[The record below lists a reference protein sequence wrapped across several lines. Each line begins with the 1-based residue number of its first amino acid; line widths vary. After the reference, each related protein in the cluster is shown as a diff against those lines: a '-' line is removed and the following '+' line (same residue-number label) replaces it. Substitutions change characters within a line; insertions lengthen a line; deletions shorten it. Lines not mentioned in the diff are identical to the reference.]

1 MPNFKK
7 IITSYLIATLS
18 LNPIL
23 SSLSLV
29 RSLGPILVP
38 SSFFVSSVQAIA
50 DEFRNAGTSGQA
62 IGKSVIKSFKL
73 PTVDPSTGQMNLNLN
88 GESVTLQRED
98 VFQGA
103 ADESSLPSNLYGND
117 IQTIQEAG
125 AKTQEYL
132 DPDSTSATSNAYKLL
147 RERDLTARPRLTQGD
162 PIAVKAN
169 EIYSDKNGD
178 LSAILQSC
186 TSSTTTAGET
196 FLNYGSPKIE
206 TCDRLTI
213 ADDKCEV
220 KHELE
225 IETYL
230 VGMTLTIRDNND
242 AGSSSAPWGQCTLD
256 FKTGTSSC
264 VKTQFQSCGGGFF
277 GQPTT
282 CTTYTNNNQTFAMS
296 IANTYPFE
304 SLCEEN
310 NSYVTIRTTGPGS
323 IVLDQTPQPYI
334 SYNGNGRGYLDIL
347 QQPSC
352 SNGMVGKYQFRTV
365 CGEDPCV
372 SNPGPKTITST
383 IARIVKDEW
392 YVAPSCTA
400 TFNAIDD
407 GTICQGSVSCEND
420 DSNGCVMTAGILNCP
435 NGKLGQLM
443 KPTPTEL
450 VKYGIPNVCTDI
462 KVETTCNTCLDAS
475 LCDPSDAPTQNCTQ
489 YTSDSSCRVIRQ
501 DCIDGFSNSDGTGC
515 YAYQETY
522 DCDPDKNQ
530 NPVYRNCT
538 KTTGTGVG
546 SKVICDK
553 DSNGV
558 EHCQTYDLTKEY
570 NSCAAYEADEE
581 CRLVY
586 EDTPDSLKDSTGQAV
601 GTQYTYDC
609 GFQKPTSPQSTTTAT
624 CNGAT
629 IRCMGTDCID
639 VATESSKDFG
649 QVLTNAQIINFSQ
662 QDSNCGT
669 TGNCIFFK
677 GEFFTCKSG
686 FFGIVDCCSSPK
698 GVGPFEYIAMLTD
711 TWSLAQ
717 RTELGEELA
726 SKGKDVAGSLYEMT
740 AGSAGLDDVISPIT
754 SAFDQVSSTLGDVIL
769 QPGTQWLNISTE
781 LSTSMYNFVSSS
793 FGDDVALQLFDQVGT
808 SQYALNVTNL
818 MSSMQP
824 LLTAYQIYQLTVLII
839 QIIWS
844 CEDEEFELGAKKAM
858 RLCHYNGKFC
868 DQKVLGVCVIK
879 KKSYCCF
886 VSPFARIMQEQ
897 VRPQI
902 NKPWR
907 DPEHPDC
914 SGITIAELSSV
925 DFSKVDLGE
934 WISLLKVGNIQDTS
948 IANAESKLS
957 LENMT
962 KYSDKS
968 ATNKDSV
975 YERVDKGIGQVD
987 LIEIKESV
995 TP

>member
-1 MPNFKK
+1 MKNLKTIFF
-7 IITSYLIATLS
+7 SYLIATIA

-23 SSLSLV
+23 TSISLIRAIS
-29 RSLGPILVP
+29 PFLVP
-38 SSFFVSSVQAIA
+38 STFFISSVNAIA
-50 DEFRNAGTSGQA
+50 DEFRNAGTTGQA
-62 IGKSVIKSFKL
+62 TGKSVIKNFSL
-73 PTVDPSTGQMNLNLN
+73 PTVDSTTGQMNLNLN
-88 GESVTLQRED
+88 GQPLTLQRED

-103 ADESSLPSNLYGND
+103 SSESSLPSNLYGND

-125 AKTQEYL
+125 AKSQEYL
-132 DPDSTSATSNAYKLL
+132 APESTTPTANAYKLL

-178 LSAILQSC
+178 LSSILQSC
-186 TSSTTTAGET
+186 TSTTTTTGET
-196 FLNYGSPKIE
+196 FPNYGSPKIE

-225 IETYL
+225 LETYL
-230 VGMTLTIRDNND
+230 VGMTLTVRDNND
-242 AGSSSAPWGQCTLD
+242 AGTFSPWGICTLD
-256 FKTGTSSC
+256 FKNGTSSC
-264 VKTQFQSCGGGFF
+264 QKASYQMCGGGYF
-277 GQPTT
+277 GQPYT
-282 CTTYTNNNQTFAMS
+282 CTTYYNNNQTFSMS
-296 IANTYPFE
+296 IANTMPFA
-304 SLCEEN
+304 SLCEAD
-310 NSYVTIRTTGPGS
+310 NSYVTIRTTGPS
-323 IVLDQTPQPYI
+323 NKILDQSPQPWI
-334 SYNGNGRGYLDIL
+334 TYNGNGYGYLDVL
-347 QQPSC
+347 QSPSC
-352 SNGMVGKYQFRTV
+352 SNGMVAKYQFRTV

-372 SNPGPKTITST
+372 SNPGPMTITNT

-392 YVAPSCTA
+392 FVPPSCTA

-407 GTICQGSVSCEND
+407 GTICQGSVTCEND
-420 DSNGCVMTAGILNCP
+420 DSNGCVMTSGILNCP

-462 KVETTCNTCLDAS
+462 KVQTTCNTCLDSS

-489 YTSDSSCRVIRQ
+489 YTSDSACRVIRQ
-501 DCIDGFSNSDGTGC
+501 DCIDGFSNPDGTGC

-530 NPVYRNCT
+530 NPVYKNCT
-538 KTTGTGVG
+538 KTTGTGTG
-546 SKVICDK
+546 SKTICDK
-553 DSNGV
+553 DSNGI
-558 EHCQTYDLTKEY
+558 EHCQTYDLSIAY
-570 NSCAAYEADEE
+570 NSCQSYEENEE

-586 EDTPDSLKDSTGQAV
+586 EDTPESLKSTDGQAI

-609 GFQKPTSPQSTTTAT
+609 GFQKPSSPQSTTTAT
-624 CNGAT
+624 CNGAS

-639 VATESSKDFG
+639 VATESNKDFG

-662 QDSNCGT
+662 QDSNCAT
-669 TGNCIFFK
+669 DGNCLFFK
-677 GEFFTCKSG
+677 GEFFACKSG

-698 GVGPFEYIAMLTD
+698 GVGPFEYIQLITD
-711 TWSLAQ
+711 TWALSQ

-726 SKGKDVAGSLYEMT
+726 SKGKDVAGSLYDMVS
-740 AGSAGLDDVISPIT
+740 GSAGLDDVMSPIT
-754 SAFDQVSSTLGDVIL
+754 SAFDQISSTLGDVIL

-781 LSTSMYNFVSSS
+781 LSTSMYNFVSGT
-793 FGDDVALQLFDQVGT
+793 FGDDIALQLFDQVGA

-868 DQKVLGVCVIK
+868 DQKILGVCVIK

-886 VSPFARIMQEQ
+886 NSPFARIMQEQ
-897 VRPQI
+897 VRPQLGRSWGSA
-902 NKPWR
+902 K
-907 DPEHPDC
+907 HPDC
-914 SGITIAELSSV
+914 TGITIAELSSV

-934 WISLLKVGNIQDTS
+934 WISLLQVGGIQDTS
-948 IANAESKLS
+948 IANAASKLS

-962 KYSDKS
+962 KYTDKS
-968 ATNKDSV
+968 AVNKDSV
-975 YERVDKGIGQVD
+975 YDRVDKGIGQVD
-987 LIEIKESV
+987 LIEIRESV